1 MLDRLGYKMRLTC
14 STKNR
19 LKNNT
24 FAKKLLA
31 LMAIAFTVG
40 LYGCSDSSTTPVD
53 VATKTPVDLQAHSE
67 VFEKGVVQVTPNV
80 HVAIGYGLANS
91 IMIDGDNG
99 LIIVD
104 TMETTEEAEEVLAAF
119 REITDKP
126 VSAIIYTH
134 NHADH
139 VFGASVFAAAGEEVA
154 IYAHDTT
161 QYYINRVINTLRPIL
176 TTRAM
181 RMFGSHLDH
190 DHLVNAGIGPFLGLT
205 KESQLMSLQPTHTFA
220 DEMEVT
226 IEGVKLKLVHAP
238 GETADQIYVWLP
250 EQKVLLPGDNIY
262 RTFPN
267 LYTIRGTYYRD
278 VMLWA
283 NSIDK
288 MRLEQP
294 EFVVPSHTRPIVG
307 KQNVYDTLTVYRDAI
322 QFVHDQT
329 VRYMNQGLTPDEI
342 VTKIKLPPHIAS
354 HAYLAEFYGTVE
366 WSVRSIFTGY
376 LGWFDGNST
385 HLFPLEPKQYNSK
398 MIALAGGEAKLL
410 ETLQQASDNG
420 EYQWALTLADMLEFT
435 DSAQEA
441 ASIKAHSLRQLAA
454 VESNPNARHYYFTQA
469 MELENSDFAPA
480 IFPQPQPEFV
490 AQLPVDNIFKAMP
503 VSLIAEDTLD
513 VLLTA
518 QFKLTDIN
526 KTYTIQIRN
535 GVAEVQDYAFGE
547 PDIEIETTA
556 QVWKEVAAK
565 IRNPTSALVSGDLS
579 INKGSLK
586 FVEFMSYF
594 DLPDFD

>member
-1 MLDRLGYKMRLTC
+1 MRLFCT
-14 STKNR
+14 TNND
-19 LKNNT
+19 LKNT
-24 FAKKLLA
+24 VFTKKMLGMMMITLA
-31 LMAIAFTVG
+31 VG
-40 LYGCSDSSTTPVD
+40 LSGCQDKSATPVD
-53 VATKTPVDLQAHSE
+53 VASKTPADLKAHSE
-67 VFEKGVVQVTPNV
+67 VFEKGVVQVTKNV
-80 HVAIGYGLANS
+80 YVAVGYGLANS
-91 IMIDGDNG
+91 IMIEGDNG

-104 TMETTEEAEEVLAAF
+104 TMESSEEAKEVLAAF
-119 REITDKP
+119 RQITDKP

-139 VFGASVFAAAGEEVA
+139 VFGASVFAAAGDDVA

-176 TTRAM
+176 TTRSM

-205 KESQLMSLQPTHTFA
+205 KKSHLMSLQPTHTFA

-250 EQKVLLPGDNIY
+250 DQKVLLPGDNIY
-262 RTFPN
+262 QTFPN

-288 MRLEQP
+288 MRQEQP
-294 EFVVPSHTRPIVG
+294 EFVVPSHTRPIIG

-329 VRYMNQGLTPDEI
+329 VRYINQGLTPDEV
-342 VTKIKLPPHIAS
+342 VTKVKLPPHIAS
-354 HAYLAEFYGTVE
+354 HPYLAEFYGTVA
-366 WSVRSIFTGY
+366 WSVRSIFSGY

-410 ETLQQASDNG
+410 DTLQQASENG
-420 EYQWALTLADMLEFT
+420 EHQWALTLADMLQFT
-435 DSAQEA
+435 DSAQQA
-441 ASIKAHSLRQLAA
+441 ASIKARSLRKLAA

-469 MELENSDFAPA
+469 MELENPDFTPA
-480 IFPQPQPEFV
+480 FFPQPQPEFV
-490 AQLPVDNIFKAMP
+490 AQLPVDNVFKAMP
-503 VSLIAEDTLD
+503 VSLKAEETLD

-518 QFKLTDIN
+518 QFKLTDID

-535 GVAEVQDYAFGE
+535 GVAEVQSYAFGE
-547 PDIEIETTA
+547 ADIEIETTA

-565 IRNPTSALVSGDLS
+565 IKSPTSAMVKGELS
-579 INKGSLK
+579 INKGALT